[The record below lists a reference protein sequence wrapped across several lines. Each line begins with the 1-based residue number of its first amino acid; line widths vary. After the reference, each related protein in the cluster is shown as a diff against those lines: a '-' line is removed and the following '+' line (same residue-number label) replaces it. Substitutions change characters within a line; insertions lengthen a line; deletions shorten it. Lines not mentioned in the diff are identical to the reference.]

1 MIKYCKSCNSTIPNE
16 RLRLLPNAI
25 HCVNCSTVDKVSAI
39 PIIHHKTGNEIQIV
53 ADPEVAAEFHRLSS
67 RVGFGTLRGLK
78 AGKSGGT
85 DVRQVINKT
94 KPRTNVFIPMADE
107 ETFNKLGKKVMD
119 AYDLLGKDRSMR
131 IIQEAVT
138 TRLVSEGQGIKLK
151 KIIDALSDN
160 QTFAVGVKKESYVPK
175 NIKQDTVV
183 SDDISYVFKHWKR
196 N

>member
-16 RLRLLPNAI
+16 RLRVVPHTI

-85 DVRQVINKT
+85 DVKSILDKS
-94 KPRTNVFIPMADE
+94 KPRTNIFIPMADA
-107 ETFNKLGKKVMD
+107 ETFNKLGEKVMD
-119 AYDLLGKDRSMR
+119 AYDLTGRNRAMQ

-138 TRLVSEGQGIKLK
+138 TRLVSEGQGSKLK
-151 KIIDALSDN
+151 KIIEALSDN
-160 QTFAVGVKKESYVPK
+160 QTIELSVKKESYIPK
-175 NIKQDTVV
+175 NIKQDTIV
-183 SDDISYVFKHWKR
+183 SNDISYVFNHWKR